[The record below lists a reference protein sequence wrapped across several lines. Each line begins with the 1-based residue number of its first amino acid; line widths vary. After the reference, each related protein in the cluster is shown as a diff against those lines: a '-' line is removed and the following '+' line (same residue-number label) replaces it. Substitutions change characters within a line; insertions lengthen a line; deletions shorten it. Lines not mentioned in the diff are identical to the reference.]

1 MSKMLNRSRVMFGI
15 VGILYIV
22 FAVSVIVCV
31 AIDSIH
37 LEKRIGDLE
46 NRLKQLESGHGE

>member
-1 MSKMLNRSRVMFGI
+1 MFGI